1 MTCKSGPLP
10 RTRAE
15 LELYS
20 RLALQKEIRLVPAR
34 RRSIHDSVSSRPSP
48 DRHHPLTETALTR
61 HGMRVNEPVADP
73 DEKIVQYR
81 CEDTCSWG
89 DFKRLSLIVTFYRAA
104 QARIRSGLSIGNLV
118 LLPSLSGIH
127 HLRNTTNERRMNF
140 FES

>member
-1 MTCKSGPLP
+1 MVAEWESKRGHAAIDDASDSHEFHHLIRPRVHLTKGPMTCKSGPLP

-20 RLALQKEIRLVPAR
+20 RLALQKEIRLVPGR
-34 RRSIHDSVSSRPSP
+34 RRSIHNFVSSRPSP

-81 CEDTCSWG
+81 CEDTRSWG

-104 QARIRSGLSIGNLV
+104 
-118 LLPSLSGIH
+118 
-127 HLRNTTNERRMNF
+127 
-140 FES
+140 